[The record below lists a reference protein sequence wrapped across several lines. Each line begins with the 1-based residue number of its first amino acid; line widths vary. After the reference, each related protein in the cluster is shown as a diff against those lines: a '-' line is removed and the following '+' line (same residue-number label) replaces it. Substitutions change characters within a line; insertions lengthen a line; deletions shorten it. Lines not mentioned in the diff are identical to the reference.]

1 MSTRQKINLPKSEGN
16 ILDLNGNYFQVK
28 PYYRLYLNFPF
39 KTGEQYFTRDLISGR
54 IFNLI
59 YTSKGNWYAVLYIS
73 EIGMYLL
80 RKLKWLKYIPEIDI
94 KTSHLYGKRRSKV
107 SKTYGY
113 NLIGYTVSKRQ
124 KRS

>member
-1 MSTRQKINLPKSEGN
+1 MNTRQKINLPKSEDN
-16 ILDLNGNYFQVK
+16 ILDLSGNYFQVK

-80 RKLKWLKYIPEIDI
+80 RKLKRLKYIPENRYKNFTLIWK
-94 KTSHLYGKRRSKV
+94 KT
-107 SKTYGY
+107 
-113 NLIGYTVSKRQ
+113 
-124 KRS
+124 